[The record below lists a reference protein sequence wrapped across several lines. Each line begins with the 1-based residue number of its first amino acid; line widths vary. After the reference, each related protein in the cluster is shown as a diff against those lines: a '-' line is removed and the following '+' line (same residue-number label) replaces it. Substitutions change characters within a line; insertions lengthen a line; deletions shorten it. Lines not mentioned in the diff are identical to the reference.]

1 MDLIEATKK
10 AILGILTES
19 TNAKLDINKIAE
31 FLKDEVKVLTTSE
44 YTCGWYE
51 LDRDLAIFVGW
62 TAGYDPND
70 EDYIHA
76 KDDPTFVLAAKIAST
91 HEYMKTDLDWLTQP
105 YYEDGEVWDTEITLT
120 ETSNFKADADWFIK
134 SYKGIRKALDNG
146 ELLLENKKQEARREP
161 EINNK
166 VAPRDRRPSFERGS
180 PNYTSPDEVTYKYN
194 LEYAHNAEPK
204 RYRVRSRQQAQN
216 RENVGKLDFAGTDDM
231 MNFEKTGFADEYD
244 MNKTSREYRDLKKHI
259 KANQQV
265 LDNHYK
271 NPEKNP
277 NLNVDGIKK
286 DITNDKRRA
295 TRIYNKAMNKNIE
308 SKQLKTEAT
317 TNLDDMYDEYKE
329 AYHKDLDIK
338 TVPCVIARDKML
350 SGWGR
355 AKNTTHYQMVLC
367 ADDIEANNIASNM
380 KIKAKSDG
388 LANIRVDFGIK
399 IPRNGSVSY
408 SVGRNARAWNMSDS
422 WYKRYDRPAEK
433 EEEARSHKED
443 NEKVAPRT
451 SIEKEYMHNNANFGI
466 YNDKDA
472 KKFNQDSYKEPINA
486 KRNKIRNYK
495 DTGTITHTSYEKS
508 PNKQT
513 QLYKDLKD
521 LGYIKSTKKVTEATL
536 NLDDMYDEYKKAY
549 NKDLDTKRVPCVIAR
564 DIMLSGWG
572 GAEGKNHYQVVLCA
586 DTTEARN
593 IEYNMRA
600 KAKQEQLANVRTSIG
615 IQLPRNAS
623 VAYTVGRYAPAWNMG
638 DSWYESR
645 FGKVEE
651 GRYKLDVVKYNM
663 LHDKFKNDKRSYD
676 ELSDV
681 EKEELNTYRD
691 LTKKVYNSTRDHKD
705 IKAEEALTTNY
716 GGQNLEKP
724 VAQVKKDFQNLIDTY
739 NAKVDKK
746 VERNGAENEV
756 EYINKTVSASG
767 KKAFLIRFQLNE
779 IGGLLTG
786 GYEIIY
792 RGTFIDL
799 NTLDTKEYAYGR
811 IEYKLNDKDELESP
825 VQEYDTI
832 EEFISKINNT
842 NVDEL
847 LTEAINTQD
856 IQSHTTAGDT
866 DEERAYYGK
875 NMTKRDK
882 VRSLDQAKRNLDKV
896 NNGDDKIN
904 ARQVIDQ
911 VSYDNLPDADLQTYK
926 YRKDMASIY
935 SGEGPKYNKDLRI
948 DGKSKLEPSERN
960 EMVSMMWD
968 NEADEVAD
976 KIRAKHIAKT
986 TKREAI
992 ETQNIQSHTTAGDN
1006 EDERAYY
1013 GKNLTKRDKIRSLDQ
1028 AKRNLDRANKG
1039 DERVQA
1045 KQVYDQVSYDNLP
1058 DSKLDAY
1065 KYNKDLAKKAKE
1077 RGDDFWEKEHNDTAK
1092 SFAKDMKYRHMARQA
1107 NKKQEARN
1115 PENDKVNAMI
1125 RTTLNGSTKYVKDL
1139 EDLGFVLD
1147 RYGSNGKVSS
1157 IHHKDND
1164 EYLYRGKMMGL
1175 DKNADLYNYLTKKRP
1190 TDWDDRTNSGF
1201 EVQKNMSSEKDLA
1214 DGGYSSNGF
1223 TSTVGKSI
1231 PKRFKT
1237 NKSSIVVTEPYGSKK
1252 VKQYKK
1258 INADIASKKADIKEI
1273 QDDVDG
1279 LYDDV
1284 SEKQNNIVNAQN
1296 DINQL
1301 EKDKQ
1306 ALLQKTEARS
1316 NKADNEKASPRDSY
1330 KTAII
1335 SDDTSFPENELDIDL
1350 GLNTKRNRV
1359 RSQKQADSNYEK
1371 AEKELNKGKNSDLS
1385 KVGHNTFTRMSYEV
1399 SPNEDLRIYKNMR
1412 DVAKAY
1418 RSRDNDD
1425 ETANMYDDY
1434 ADEMAN
1440 KIRTKQS
1447 KQKTEAL
1454 SRDDYIRIEN
1464 EPRTENYK
1472 KGLKIRDEIVNAWKK
1487 R

>member
-1 MDLIEATKK
+1 MNLIEATKK
-10 AILGILTES
+10 AILNGMQENKNLKNEEVNDKVLDVNRIKNWAEKSVKWLVEQDEGCCEY
-19 TNAKLDINKIAE
+19 KLDNDLSI
-31 FLKDEVKVLTTSE
+31 F
-44 YTCGWYE
+44 CGWS
-51 LDRDLAIFVGW
+51 D
-62 TAGYDPND
+62 GYDPAD
-70 EDYIHA
+70 DGIKPKEDL
-76 KDDPTFVLAAKIAST
+76 TFRINIGIKGN
-91 HEYMKTDLDWLTQP
+91 HEYMKTDYDWLVAP
-105 YYEDGEVWDTEITLT
+105 YDDKTGDVWDTDITVSPEGVSDDDIQWLINQYKEIK
-120 ETSNFKADADWFIK
+120 E
-134 SYKGIRKALDNG
+134 ALDEGNIV
-146 ELLLENKKQEARREP
+146 LENYENSEVKEEARREP

-180 PNYTSPDEVTYKYN
+180 PNYTSPDEITYKYN

-216 RENVGKLDFAGTDDM
+216 RENVGELDFAGTDDM

-317 TNLDDMYDEYKE
+317 VDLDDMYDEYKE

-380 KIKAKSDG
+380 EIKAKSDG

-433 EEEARSHKED
+433 KEEARSHKED

-451 SIEKEYMHNNANFGI
+451 TTRNGKEVKITDIQKDLDNTFVGKRYAKGAVANNPYYGGQ
-466 YNDKDA
+466 YYGTTDA
-472 KKFNQDSYKEPINA
+472 EYRSKRNKTGQKRTSTIDMSKKYDVYKADTFETPVTNYQSAMNRYKSYKETGDEDTPIA
-486 KRNKIRNYK
+486 QSYKKSAQDVVNKERERIANRS
-495 DTGTITHTSYEKS
+495 TE
-508 PNKQT
+508 NK
-513 QLYKDLKD
+513 K
-521 LGYIKSTKKVTEATL
+521 ITEATL
-536 NLDDMYDEYKKAY
+536 DLDDMYDEYKKAY

-564 DIMLSGWG
+564 DVMLSGWG

-586 DTTEARN
+586 DTVEARN

-645 FGKVEE
+645 YDAEENKVEE
-651 GRYKLDVVKYNM
+651 A
-663 LHDKFKNDKRSYD
+663 KNDTKISEIKNQIKSKLKSYKQ
-676 ELSDV
+676 L
-681 EKEELNTYRD
+681 
-691 LTKKVYNSTRDHKD
+691 KK
-705 IKAEEALTTNY
+705 
-716 GGQNLEKP
+716 
-724 VAQVKKDFQNLIDTY
+724 
-739 NAKVDKK
+739 
-746 VERNGAENEV
+746 
-756 EYINKTVSASG
+756 INKGDTNKSKDLEDEIEDLEA
-767 KKAFLIRFQLNE
+767 QLKS
-779 IGGLLTG
+779 L
-786 GYEIIY
+786 
-792 RGTFIDL
+792 
-799 NTLDTKEYAYGR
+799 K
-811 IEYKLNDKDELESP
+811 S
-825 VQEYDTI
+825 
-832 EEFISKINNT
+832 
-842 NVDEL
+842 
-847 LTEAINTQD
+847 EAIETQD
-856 IQSHTTAGDT
+856 IQAHTTAGDT

-875 NMTKRDK
+875 N
-882 VRSLDQAKRNLDKV
+882 
-896 NNGDDKIN
+896 
-904 ARQVIDQ
+904 
-911 VSYDNLPDADLQTYK
+911 
-926 YRKDMASIY
+926 
-935 SGEGPKYNKDLRI
+935 
-948 DGKSKLEPSERN
+948 
-960 EMVSMMWD
+960 
-968 NEADEVAD
+968 
-976 KIRAKHIAKT
+976 
-986 TKREAI
+986 
-992 ETQNIQSHTTAGDN
+992 
-1006 EDERAYY
+1006 
-1013 GKNLTKRDKIRSLDQ
+1013 LTKRNKIRSLDQ
-1028 AKRNLDRANKG
+1028 AKRNLDRANNG

-1058 DSKLDAY
+1058 DADLQTYKFRKDMASIHSGEGP
-1065 KYNKDLAKKAKE
+1065 KYNKDLTVDGKSKLE
-1077 RGDDFWEKEHNDTAK
+1077 PSEHNDMVATMW
-1092 SFAKDMKYRHMARQA
+1092 DIQA
-1107 NKKQEARN
+1107 NNVADKIRAKHIKKEARN

-1147 RYGSNGKVSS
+1147 KYGPNGKVST

-1252 VKQYKK
+1252 VKQYKELNK
-1258 INADIASKKADIKEI
+1258 NIAYKKDDIADL
-1273 QDDVDG
+1273 QNDVT
-1279 LYDDV
+1279 
-1284 SEKQNNIVNAQN
+1284 SMQNNITKKQN
-1296 DINQL
+1296 DINSTQDEINQM
-1301 EKDKQ
+1301 EKDKK
-1306 ALLQKTEARS
+1306 ALL
-1316 NKADNEKASPRDSY
+1316 
-1330 KTAII
+1330 
-1335 SDDTSFPENELDIDL
+1335 
-1350 GLNTKRNRV
+1350 
-1359 RSQKQADSNYEK
+1359 
-1371 AEKELNKGKNSDLS
+1371 
-1385 KVGHNTFTRMSYEV
+1385 
-1399 SPNEDLRIYKNMR
+1399 
-1412 DVAKAY
+1412 
-1418 RSRDNDD
+1418 
-1425 ETANMYDDY
+1425 
-1434 ADEMAN
+1434 
-1440 KIRTKQS
+1440 TKQ
-1447 KQKTEAL
+1447 KA
-1454 SRDDYIRIEN
+1454 
-1464 EPRTENYK
+1464 
-1472 KGLKIRDEIVNAWKK
+1472 
-1487 R
+1487 

>member
-1 MDLIEATKK
+1 MNLIEATKK
-10 AILGILTES
+10 AILNGMQENKNLKNEEVNDKVLDVNRIKNWAEKSVKWLVEQDEGCCEY
-19 TNAKLDINKIAE
+19 KLDNDLSI
-31 FLKDEVKVLTTSE
+31 F
-44 YTCGWYE
+44 CGWS
-51 LDRDLAIFVGW
+51 D
-62 TAGYDPND
+62 GYDPAD
-70 EDYIHA
+70 DGIKPKEDL
-76 KDDPTFVLAAKIAST
+76 TFRINIGIKGN
-91 HEYMKTDLDWLTQP
+91 HEYMKTDYDWLVAP
-105 YYEDGEVWDTEITLT
+105 YDDKTGDVWDTDITVSPEGVSEDDIQWLINQYKEIK
-120 ETSNFKADADWFIK
+120 E
-134 SYKGIRKALDNG
+134 ALDEGNIV
-146 ELLLENKKQEARREP
+146 LENYENSEVKEEARREP

-180 PNYTSPDEVTYKYN
+180 PNYTSPDEITYKYN

-216 RENVGKLDFAGTDDM
+216 RENVGELDFAGTDDM

-422 WYKRYDRPAEK
+422 WYKRYDRPTEK
-433 EEEARSHKED
+433 KEEARSHKED

-451 SIEKEYMHNNANFGI
+451 TTRNSKEVKITDIQKDLDNTFVGKRYAKGAVANNPYYGGQ
-466 YNDKDA
+466 YYGTTDA
-472 KKFNQDSYKEPINA
+472 EYRS
-486 KRNKIRNYK
+486 KRNKTGQKRTSTIDMSKKYDVYKADTFETPVTNYQSAMNRYK
-495 DTGTITHTSYEKS
+495 SYEETGDEDTPIAQSYKKS
-508 PNKQT
+508 AQDIVNKERER
-513 QLYKDLKD
+513 
-521 LGYIKSTKKVTEATL
+521 IANKSTENKKITEATL
-536 NLDDMYDEYKKAY
+536 DLDDMYDEYKKAY

-564 DIMLSGWG
+564 DVMLSGWG

-586 DTTEARN
+586 DTVEARN

-645 FGKVEE
+645 YGNNETKVEE
-651 GRYKLDVVKYNM
+651 A
-663 LHDKFKNDKRSYD
+663 KNDTKISEIEKQIKSKLKSYKQ
-676 ELSDV
+676 L
-681 EKEELNTYRD
+681 
-691 LTKKVYNSTRDHKD
+691 KK
-705 IKAEEALTTNY
+705 
-716 GGQNLEKP
+716 
-724 VAQVKKDFQNLIDTY
+724 
-739 NAKVDKK
+739 
-746 VERNGAENEV
+746 
-756 EYINKTVSASG
+756 INKGDTNKSKDLEDEIEDLEA
-767 KKAFLIRFQLNE
+767 QLKS
-779 IGGLLTG
+779 L
-786 GYEIIY
+786 
-792 RGTFIDL
+792 
-799 NTLDTKEYAYGR
+799 K
-811 IEYKLNDKDELESP
+811 S
-825 VQEYDTI
+825 
-832 EEFISKINNT
+832 
-842 NVDEL
+842 
-847 LTEAINTQD
+847 EAIETQD
-856 IQSHTTAGDT
+856 IQAHTTAGDT

-875 NMTKRDK
+875 N
-882 VRSLDQAKRNLDKV
+882 
-896 NNGDDKIN
+896 
-904 ARQVIDQ
+904 
-911 VSYDNLPDADLQTYK
+911 
-926 YRKDMASIY
+926 
-935 SGEGPKYNKDLRI
+935 
-948 DGKSKLEPSERN
+948 
-960 EMVSMMWD
+960 
-968 NEADEVAD
+968 
-976 KIRAKHIAKT
+976 
-986 TKREAI
+986 
-992 ETQNIQSHTTAGDN
+992 
-1006 EDERAYY
+1006 
-1013 GKNLTKRDKIRSLDQ
+1013 LTKRNKIRSLDQ
-1028 AKRNLDRANKG
+1028 AKRNLDRANNG

-1058 DSKLDAY
+1058 DADLQTYKFRKDMASIHSGEGP
-1065 KYNKDLAKKAKE
+1065 KYNKDLTVDGKSKLE
-1077 RGDDFWEKEHNDTAK
+1077 PSEHNDMVATMW
-1092 SFAKDMKYRHMARQA
+1092 DIQA
-1107 NKKQEARN
+1107 NNVADKIRAKHIKKEARN

-1147 RYGSNGKVSS
+1147 KYGPNGKVST

-1164 EYLYRGKMMGL
+1164 EYLYRGKMMDL

-1237 NKSSIVVTEPYGSKK
+1237 NKSSIIVTEPYGSKK
-1252 VKQYKK
+1252 VKQYKELNK
-1258 INADIASKKADIKEI
+1258 NIAYKKDDIADLQNDVTSMQNDIAKK
-1273 QDDVDG
+1273 
-1279 LYDDV
+1279 
-1284 SEKQNNIVNAQN
+1284 QN
-1296 DINQL
+1296 DINSTQDEINQM
-1301 EKDKQ
+1301 EKDKK
-1306 ALLQKTEARS
+1306 ALL
-1316 NKADNEKASPRDSY
+1316 
-1330 KTAII
+1330 
-1335 SDDTSFPENELDIDL
+1335 
-1350 GLNTKRNRV
+1350 
-1359 RSQKQADSNYEK
+1359 
-1371 AEKELNKGKNSDLS
+1371 
-1385 KVGHNTFTRMSYEV
+1385 
-1399 SPNEDLRIYKNMR
+1399 
-1412 DVAKAY
+1412 
-1418 RSRDNDD
+1418 
-1425 ETANMYDDY
+1425 
-1434 ADEMAN
+1434 
-1440 KIRTKQS
+1440 TKQ
-1447 KQKTEAL
+1447 KA
-1454 SRDDYIRIEN
+1454 
-1464 EPRTENYK
+1464 
-1472 KGLKIRDEIVNAWKK
+1472 
-1487 R
+1487 